1 MKISNLDH
9 DYLNGLKYSNG
20 RKIKFKFD
28 NNDNL
33 YFTRS
38 DFLKELVRE
47 KEVIHVGF
55 IDHDIETIQ
64 KKITKGKWLH
74 SILDISAKRCFG
86 IDILEDEIN
95 YIKNDLGFRDVSVG
109 DITNSIPEV
118 ISGLKWDYLMIPE
131 VLEHIDNPV
140 SFLEGIKKVWESNV
154 KKIII
159 TVPNAFTPNNFR
171 SAKRKF
177 EHINTDHRYWF
188 TPYTISKIIYQAGLK
203 VDKIV
208 MCHHGRI
215 KKRSFIRNYKF
226 RKNPLTRSDIVLL
239 VDF

>member
-1 MKISNLDH
+1 MKISNSDY
-9 DYLNGLKYSNG
+9 DYLNGQKYSNG
-20 RKIKFKFD
+20 RKIKFQFD
-28 NNDNL
+28 NNDKL

-38 DFLKELVRE
+38 DFLKELVVE

-55 IDHDIETIQ
+55 IDHDIDTI
-64 KKITKGKWLH
+64 KNKISKGKWLH
-74 SILDISAKRCFG
+74 SVLDDSAKRCFG
-86 IDILEDEIN
+86 IDILDEEIN
-95 YIKNDLGFRDVSVG
+95 FVRNNLGFTDVSVG
-109 DITNSIPEV
+109 DITSTIPDE

-140 SFLEGIKKVWESNV
+140 IFLEGIKRVWKGSV
-154 KKIII
+154 RKMVI

-171 SAKRKF
+171 SAKQRF

-188 TPYTISKIIYQAGLK
+188 TPYTAAKIVCQAGLK
-203 VDKIV
+203 VDRIV

-226 RKNPLTRSDIVLL
+226 KKNPLTRSDIILL
-239 VDF
+239 IDF